1 MESLTSNGGVESVIM
16 NYYRNI
22 NRNNIQFDFLCNT
35 EQVAYEDEINK
46 LGGRIFRVTARS
58 KNIKKYKKDMKEFFK
73 QNAKNYDTIWVNI
86 CSLANIDY
94 LKYAKKYGIKR
105 RIIHCHNSQNMDS
118 FIRGLLHKYNKIFL
132 KNYATDFWTC
142 SNDASRWFYSKKMMQ
157 SNKYC
162 VIKNAIDTKKFI
174 FNEKVRN
181 EYRDKLKINDK
192 FVIGNVGRFHFQKN
206 HPFIIKIFNEI
217 HKQKPNS
224 VLLLVGVGPDE
235 DKIRK
240 LVKEYNLE
248 NSVKFLGS
256 RNDVPELMQAMDIF
270 LFPSL
275 FEGLALVAIEA
286 QTAGLPVFASDKVI
300 ASETKIDNTIFNFI
314 SLDENESYWAQ
325 AILKFDNNKSQ
336 RNSNEELIKE
346 SGYDIK
352 VEALKLEEKLKNT

>member
-118 FIRGLLHKYNKIFL
+118 FIRGLLHKFNKIFL
-132 KNYATDFWTC
+132 RNYATDFWTC
-142 SNDASRWFYSKKMMQ
+142 SNDASRWFYSKKTMQ
-157 SNKYC
+157 SDKYC

-174 FNEKVRN
+174 FNEEVRN
-181 EYRDKLKINDK
+181 EYRDKLNINDK

-206 HPFIIKIFNEI
+206 HPFIIKIFSEI

-224 VLLLVGVGPDE
+224 VLLLVGVGQDE

-240 LVKEYNLE
+240 LVKDYNLE
-248 NSVKFLGS
+248 DSVNFLGS

-314 SLDENESYWAQ
+314 PLDENESYWAQ

>member
-58 KNIKKYKKDMKEFFK
+58 KNLKEYKKDMKEFFK

-118 FIRGLLHKYNKIFL
+118 FIRGFLHKFNKIFL
-132 KNYATDFWTC
+132 RNYATDFWTC

-181 EYRDKLKINDK
+181 EYRDKLNINDK

-224 VLLLVGVGPDE
+224 VLVLVGVGPDE

-248 NSVKFLGS
+248 DSVKFLGS

-314 SLDENESYWAQ
+314 PLDENESYWAQ
-325 AILKFDNNKSQ
+325 AILKFDNNKRQ

-352 VEALKLEEKLKNT
+352 VEALKLEEKLKSA